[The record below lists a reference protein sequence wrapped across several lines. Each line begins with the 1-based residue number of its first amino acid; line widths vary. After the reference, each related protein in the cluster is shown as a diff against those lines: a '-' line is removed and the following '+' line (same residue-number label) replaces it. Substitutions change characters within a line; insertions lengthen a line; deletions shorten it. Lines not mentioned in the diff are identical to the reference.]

1 MSADKSDWV
10 LDRVLR
16 QRAESMAEKPFLEVV
31 GDRCE
36 SYRETYEAALRLAAR
51 LEQLGVGKGDTVVIM
66 APNSFEAVHAWIAA
80 NMLGAIDV
88 TINTAYRGQLLEHA
102 LNMAQARIILLDEE
116 FLPVLRDSEAK
127 LPQMETAVHFRTH
140 GNNYE
145 AAPPQFERIALRPLW
160 EAPERP
166 LSNATGQAD
175 FRETASVIYTSGTTG
190 PAKGVMM
197 PHAQTHYLAQQT
209 IAGLRLRE
217 DDVFYCFHPLF
228 HMAGKFMGIYATMLA
243 GGKIVLDA
251 RFAAEHW
258 LERVRQYGATVGL
271 AHGPMIEMIFDQ
283 PAGPNDRD
291 NPMRRILAC
300 PFPKHIAL
308 EFERRF
314 DLRGYEVWGM
324 TEINTPCWTPYDEPV
339 RLGSCGKIMEDAVD
353 FQIVDPE
360 TDEPVPD
367 GETGEFVVRHK
378 EPWTLMQG
386 YMGMPEKTNETWR
399 NLWFHTGDM
408 GYRDTE
414 GYIYF
419 VDRFKD
425 RIRRRAENI
434 SSYDI
439 EVVAATHPAIAECA
453 ALGVASEF
461 VSDDDIKLCAVLAD
475 GAALEPAA
483 LIEFLVEG
491 LPYYMVPRYIEFLD
505 ALPRTP
511 TNKIKKAEMRAE
523 GITEN
528 TWDRQAAGVSV
539 RQIVEAARQQKGSGQ

>member
-1 MSADKSDWV
+1 MPSDKTGWV

-16 QRAESMAEKPFLEVV
+16 RRAETTPDRPFLEVV
-31 GDRCE
+31 GHRCE
-36 SYRETYEAALRLAAR
+36 TYRETFEAALKLAAR

-66 APNSFEAVHAWIAA
+66 APNSFESVHAWIAA

-102 LNMAQARIILLDEE
+102 LNMAQAQIILLDEE
-116 FLPVLRDSEAK
+116 FLPVLQESEAR
-127 LPQMETAVHFRTH
+127 LPHLETAVHFRTF
-140 GNNYE
+140 GNSYQ
-145 AAPPQFERIALRPLW
+145 APPPQFGRVTLRPLW
-160 EAPERP
+160 EEPERP
-166 LSNATGQAD
+166 LSNAIGQAEFKD
-175 FRETASVIYTSGTTG
+175 VASVIYTSGTTG

-197 PHAQTHYLAQQT
+197 PHAQTYDLAQQT
-209 IAGLRLRE
+209 IRGLRLRE

-228 HMAGKFMGIYATMLA
+228 HMAGKFMAIYASMLA

-258 LERVRQYGATVGL
+258 LERVRQYGATEGL
-271 AHGPMIEMIFDQ
+271 AHGPMVEMIFDQ
-283 PAGPNDRD
+283 PEGPDDAD
-291 NPMRRILAC
+291 NPMRRMLAC
-300 PFPKHIAL
+300 PLPKHIAL
-308 EFERRF
+308 EFEQRF

-339 RLGSCGKIMEDAVD
+339 RPGSCGKIIEDAVD
-353 FQIVDPE
+353 FQIIDPE
-360 TDEPVPD
+360 TDEPLPD

-386 YMGMPEKTNETWR
+386 YMGMPEKTTETWR

-408 GYRDTE
+408 GYRDAE
-414 GYIYF
+414 GYVYF

-439 EVVAATHPAIAECA
+439 EVVVGAHSAIAECA
-453 ALGVASEF
+453 AIGVASEF
-461 VSDDDIKLCAVLAD
+461 VSDDDIKLCAVLAP
-475 GAALEPAA
+475 GATLEPEA
-483 LIEFLVEG
+483 LIEFLVAG

-511 TNKIKKAEMRAE
+511 TNKIKKAEMRAA
-523 GITEN
+523 GITPT

-539 RQIVEAARQQKGSGQ
+539 RAIAEAAKKARMSN